1 MIESSAHTANSNA
14 VTAQQNE
21 SASTPERESRTSRLE
36 RMIGCEGVERL
47 AGATVAVFGLG
58 GVGGSCAEALVR
70 GGVGTLVLVDGD
82 TVQESNLNRQAIA
95 FCSTL
100 GQRKVDAM
108 EAMAH
113 DINPEVRTVTR
124 CAFVLPEDLEAL
136 MRGVFEELASLP
148 PSVACASAAMRFDG
162 ERGGIDFIVD
172 AVDTVA
178 TKLALASFS
187 QQRGIPMVASMGA
200 ANKTDPTA
208 FRFADLFDTQMCP
221 LCKAMRKGA
230 RKHGIEHLR
239 VLYSTEAVQAL
250 GGRANLGTMSYVPPI
265 MGQMIAGDVIL
276 GLLGRKEGG
285 N

>member
-1 MIESSAHTANSNA
+1 MVEGDARMTKSDVGAARC
-14 VTAQQNE
+14 NE
-21 SASTPERESRTSRLE
+21 SASASEKESRTSRLE
-36 RMIGCEGVERL
+36 RMIGREGVKRL

-124 CAFVLPEDLEAL
+124 CAFVLPEDLEDL
-136 MRGVFEELASLP
+136 MHGVSEELAALP
-148 PSVACASAAMRFDG
+148 PATASASAAIRD
-162 ERGGIDFIVD
+162 GIDYIVD

-187 QQRGIPMVASMGA
+187 QQHGIPMVASMGA

-230 RKHGIEHLR
+230 RKRGIKHLR
-239 VLYSTEAVQAL
+239 VLYSTEAVQAC

-276 GLLGRKEGG
+276 GLLGRKEG
-285 N
+285 